1 MLRAN
6 KKFTNQ
12 MKLPVSNSISDLVTN
27 ISKQFVNFKTI
38 KITNKQQA
46 SLFVVDFF
54 VRSLLYTRKIS
65 FPKSYVIFF
74 DVRFNSFL
82 NTENRMYLFLSLC
95 YNYFVLFQIDT
106 FSDQEVLGKNINLF
120 FIETMNLQFS
130 LLEFSIFHCFKINS
144 ALYKKFRKIML
155 RL

>member
-1 MLRAN
+1 
-6 KKFTNQ
+6 
-12 MKLPVSNSISDLVTN
+12 MKLPVSNSINDLVTN
-27 ISKQFVNFKTI
+27 ISKQLMNFKTI
-38 KITNKQQA
+38 KITNKQQV

-54 VRSLLYTRKIS
+54 VCSLLYTRKIS

-82 NTENRMYLFLSLC
+82 NAENRMYLFLSLC

-106 FSDQEVLGKNINLF
+106 FSDQEVLGKNINLS
-120 FIETMNLQFS
+120 FIVTTNLQFS
-130 LLEFSIFHCFKINS
+130 LLDFSIFHYFKINS

>member
-1 MLRAN
+1 
-6 KKFTNQ
+6 
-12 MKLPVSNSISDLVTN
+12 MKLPVSNSINDLITK

-54 VRSLLYTRKIS
+54 VHSLLYTRKIS

-82 NTENRMYLFLSLC
+82 NAENRMYLFLSLC

>member
-1 MLRAN
+1 
-6 KKFTNQ
+6 
-12 MKLPVSNSISDLVTN
+12 MKLPVSNSINDLVTN

-38 KITNKQQA
+38 KITNKQQV

-54 VRSLLYTRKIS
+54 VCSLLYTRKIS

-82 NTENRMYLFLSLC
+82 NAENRMYLFLSLC

-106 FSDQEVLGKNINLF
+106 FSDQEVLGKNINLS
-120 FIETMNLQFS
+120 FIVTTNLQFS
-130 LLEFSIFHCFKINS
+130 LLDFSIFHYFKINS

>member
-1 MLRAN
+1 
-6 KKFTNQ
+6 
-12 MKLPVSNSISDLVTN
+12 MKLPVSNSIKDLVTN

-38 KITNKQQA
+38 KITNKQQV

-54 VRSLLYTRKIS
+54 VCSLLYTRKIS

-82 NTENRMYLFLSLC
+82 NAENRMYLFLSLC

-106 FSDQEVLGKNINLF
+106 FSDQEVLGKNINLS
-120 FIETMNLQFS
+120 FIVTTNLQFS
-130 LLEFSIFHCFKINS
+130 LLDFSIFHYFKINS

>member
-1 MLRAN
+1 
-6 KKFTNQ
+6 
-12 MKLPVSNSISDLVTN
+12 MKLPVSNSINDLVTN

-38 KITNKQQA
+38 KITNKQQV

-54 VRSLLYTRKIS
+54 VCSLLYTRKIS

-82 NTENRMYLFLSLC
+82 NAENRMYLFLSLC

-106 FSDQEVLGKNINLF
+106 FSDQEVLGKNINLS
-120 FIETMNLQFS
+120 FIVTTNLQFS
-130 LLEFSIFHCFKINS
+130 LLDFSIFHYFKINS

-155 RL
+155 QL

>member
-1 MLRAN
+1 
-6 KKFTNQ
+6 
-12 MKLPVSNSISDLVTN
+12 MKLPVSNSINDLVTN

-38 KITNKQQA
+38 KITNKQQV

-54 VRSLLYTRKIS
+54 VCSLLYTRKIS

-82 NTENRMYLFLSLC
+82 NAENRMYLFLSLC

-106 FSDQEVLGKNINLF
+106 FSDQEVLGKNINLS
-120 FIETMNLQFS
+120 FIVTTNLQFS
-130 LLEFSIFHCFKINS
+130 LLDFSVFHYFKINS

>member
-1 MLRAN
+1 
-6 KKFTNQ
+6 
-12 MKLPVSNSISDLVTN
+12 MKLPVSNSINDLVTN

-38 KITNKQQA
+38 KITNKQQV

-54 VRSLLYTRKIS
+54 VCSLLYTRKIS

-82 NTENRMYLFLSLC
+82 NAENRMYLFLSLC

-106 FSDQEVLGKNINLF
+106 FSDKEVLGKNINLS
-120 FIETMNLQFS
+120 FIVTTNLQFS
-130 LLEFSIFHCFKINS
+130 LLDFSIFHYFKINS
-144 ALYKKFRKIML
+144 ALYKKLRKIML

>member
-1 MLRAN
+1 
-6 KKFTNQ
+6 
-12 MKLPVSNSISDLVTN
+12 MKLPVSNSINDLVTN

-38 KITNKQQA
+38 KITNKQQV

-54 VRSLLYTRKIS
+54 VCSLLYTRKIS

-82 NTENRMYLFLSLC
+82 NAENRMYLFLSLC

-106 FSDQEVLGKNINLF
+106 FSDQEVLGKNINLS
-120 FIETMNLQFS
+120 FIVTTNLQFS
-130 LLEFSIFHCFKINS
+130 LLDFSIFHYFKINS
-144 ALYKKFRKIML
+144 ALYKKLRKIML

>member
-1 MLRAN
+1 
-6 KKFTNQ
+6 

-54 VRSLLYTRKIS
+54 VHSLLYTRKIS

-106 FSDQEVLGKNINLF
+106 FSDQEVLGKIINLF